1 MYRTHQNMT
10 EGLSKMSRYKS
21 PSLSSSP
28 IFGRSKSHE
37 GASFPRLVVTFFQD
51 CLETY
56 RQRRALAVLDDRMLK
71 DIGLTRCDVDMEVS
85 RPFWR

>member
-1 MYRTHQNMT
+1 
-10 EGLSKMSRYKS
+10 
-21 PSLSSSP
+21 
-28 IFGRSKSHE
+28 
-37 GASFPRLVVTFFQD
+37 VTFLQD

>member
-1 MYRTHQNMT
+1 
-10 EGLSKMSRYKS
+10 MSRYKS

-28 IFGRSKSHE
+28 IFGRSKPSPSII
-37 GASFPRLVVTFFQD
+37 GGDAGVLRLAMTYFFD

-56 RQRRALAVLDDRMLK
+56 RQRRALATLDDHMLK
-71 DIGLTRCDVDMEVS
+71 DIGLTRCDVEAEVS